1 MDTLPLG
8 APFRPGL
15 DPLPMAAPSEPSEG
29 LGTHRTLALV
39 AGGVGV
45 AGLAVGAV
53 FGLSSISKHD
63 EAEHHC
69 SGSICR
75 DEQGVELRAQATRA
89 GNAST
94 AAFLVGAAGLV
105 GGAALWLT
113 AKPDATTGARPAI
126 GVGLGTVVVTQR
138 W

>member
-1 MDTLPLG
+1 TVTV
-8 APFRPGL
+8 PGL

-113 AKPDATTGARPAI
+113 
-126 GVGLGTVVVTQR
+126 
-138 W
+138 